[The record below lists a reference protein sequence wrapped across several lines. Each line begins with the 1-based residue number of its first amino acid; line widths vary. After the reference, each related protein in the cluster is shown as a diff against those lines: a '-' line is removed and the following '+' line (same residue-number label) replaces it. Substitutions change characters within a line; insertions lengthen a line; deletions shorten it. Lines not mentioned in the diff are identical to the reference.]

1 MSEIR
6 RDLDALVAK
15 PSPWLDGGGPKSDI
29 VVSTRV
35 RLARNLRH
43 VPFTH
48 RARDEQLQGV
58 MASIMNALTRSASF
72 QDGMLL
78 RMTDMSSVDRQVLV
92 ERHLVSHELGDGAR
106 PRGIFIAPEER
117 LSLMI
122 NEEDHVRLQAM
133 ASGFQPSEAWSAA
146 DRADDELGQ
155 SLDFAFSDEIE
166 RQ

>member
-1 MSEIR
+1 MSAR
-6 RDLDALVAK
+6 RPDFDALVAR
-15 PSPWLDGGGPKSDI
+15 PSPWLDGRGPKSDI

-48 RARDEQLQGV
+48 RARDEQIQGV
-58 MASIMNALTRSASF
+58 LASITNAVSRTPSF

-78 RMTDMSSVDRQVLV
+78 RMTEMSPVDRQVLV

-106 PRGIFIAPEER
+106 PRGIYIAPGEG

-122 NEEDHVRLQAM
+122 NEEDHLRLQAM

-146 DRADDELGQ
+146 DHADDELGQ
-155 SLDFAFSDEIE
+155 
-166 RQ
+166 